1 MPIEQQTSRGRSR
14 DVEAAGSG
22 GASGARI
29 VGGCGFC
36 RTSAEHLAEI
46 SELRSSLATD
56 GAGADGF
63 GRLVHHFE
71 DYRDRTL
78 DEIERVANFAR
89 ELPPGVKLAI
99 APEIEAGVR
108 DLAALSRVA
117 GYVTSGTALLKPLQA
132 AARVVAGGRQAETG
146 S

>member
-1 MPIEQQTSRGRSR
+1 MLKRL
-14 DVEAAGSG
+14 EAA
-22 GASGARI
+22 AR
-29 VGGCGFC
+29 VA
-36 RTSAEHLAEI
+36 RESSAAADSAGRPLSHLAEI